1 MHGQQA
7 ARCVDIRGSRG
18 DHGLMA
24 RAMFLAA
31 LWLAGAQSASGQALS
46 VLRIKI
52 VVLDAER
59 KPMPVPRHVLLI
71 SDNPTTAPPRQVIT
85 ALDGTAEIR
94 LRPGNYT
101 VESDRP
107 VVFQG
112 KTYGWTRMLDIVAG
126 RDATLELTADNAD
139 ADTVA
144 ASAAGPDAP
153 AETDPAFLLLQW
165 QDSVVSLW
173 TPTAFAS
180 GFVID
185 ARGLVA
191 TSQRVIGSA
200 TSLEVQ
206 LSPAVKVAAKV
217 LEADAERDVAILW
230 IDPAAVGA
238 VRPVPLGC
246 AQAAKPPVAGGQA
259 VFAIDMPFR
268 AQKGMASG
276 TVSRVEPRS
285 ISADLRLSQ
294 GSAGGPVF
302 TASGATVGIS
312 TVEDDR
318 SSIKR
323 AASRVVPVAAACEVV
338 ASAEKKMKDASPPDG
353 AHLPVEPARPFS
365 LNALKETVQGRAGS
379 LNPYQVSSVEF
390 DINFITPVSIYGA
403 KYQAEQASGRSRG
416 SGARPA
422 DVQPAMVRPVLEFAN
437 WSEYVADFPPVLLV
451 RVTPKLVE
459 NFWTTVARG
468 AAMTQGMSIP
478 SIKRAKSGYA
488 RMRAFCG
495 EAEVTPIH
503 PFKLEQRV
511 TERDVIYEGLSVFD
525 PGALSP
531 ECGAVKLVLYSD
543 KQPEKPDTLVVD
555 PGVLQQIWRDFAP
568 YRGL

>member
-1 MHGQQA
+1 MKQM
-7 ARCVDIRGSRG
+7 V
-18 DHGLMA
+18 
-24 RAMFLAA
+24 RALFLAA
-31 LWLAGAQSASGQALS
+31 LWLAGSQSATGQALS

-59 KPMPVPRHVLLI
+59 KPTPVPRHVLLI

-107 VVFQG
+107 IVFQG
-112 KTYGWTRMLDIVAG
+112 RTYGWTQMLDIAAG
-126 RDATLELTADNAD
+126 RDTTLELTAENAD
-139 ADTVA
+139 VDTA
-144 ASAAGPDAP
+144 AAAVDPAAP

-165 QDSVVSLW
+165 QDSVVTLW
-173 TPTAFAS
+173 TPTAYAS

-185 ARGLVA
+185 AKGLIATNQRVVGNA
-191 TSQRVIGSA
+191 TSV
-200 TSLEVQ
+200 EVQ
-206 LSPAVKVAAKV
+206 LSPSVKVAAKV
-217 LEADAERDVAILW
+217 LHADAERDVAILW
-230 IDPAAVGA
+230 IDSKAVA
-238 VRPVPLGC
+238 SVRPVPLGC
-246 AQAAKPPVAGGQA
+246 AQTLKATIAGDQA
-259 VFAIDMPFR
+259 IFAIDMPFR
-268 AQKGMASG
+268 APKGMASG

-285 ISADLRLSQ
+285 ITADLRLSQ

-323 AASRVVPVAAACEVV
+323 AASRVVPAAAACEVV
-338 ASAEKKMKDASPPDG
+338 ASAEKKMKDAAPPDG
-353 AHLPVEPARPFS
+353 AHLPVEPARAFS

-390 DINFITPVSIYGA
+390 DINFITPVNIYGA
-403 KYQAEQASGRSRG
+403 QYQAEQARGRSRG
-416 SGARPA
+416 SSTRPA
-422 DVQPAMVRPVLEFAN
+422 DVEPATVRPVLEFAN

-468 AAMTQGMSIP
+468 AAMTQGVAIP
-478 SIKRAKSGYA
+478 AMKRAKSGFA
-488 RMRAFCG
+488 QMRAFCG

-503 PFKLEQRV
+503 PFKIEQRV
-511 TERDVIYEGLSVFD
+511 TERDVIYEGLWVFD

-531 ECGAVKLVLYSD
+531 ECGTVKLVLYSD
-543 KQPEKPDTLVVD
+543 KLPEKPDTLVVA